1 MSRRVTIA
9 TRGSKL
15 ALWQAHHV
23 RDRLIE
29 VSPGVT
35 VEFQVIKT
43 KGDKILDV
51 PLAKVGGKG
60 LFVKEIEQALIDGTA
75 DIAVH
80 SMKDVPAELAPG
92 LVMSAIS
99 SREDARDA
107 LCARDGSTLAELP
120 QGATVGTSSLR
131 RMSQLKAQRPDLVIA
146 SLRGNVPTRLAKL
159 DAGEFDAIVLAAA
172 GLKRLGHFDRVSELL
187 EPTIC
192 IPAVGQ
198 GTLGIETRADDHT
211 TADLARRAMHDERDS
226 RCTIAERAFLLVLEG
241 GCQTP
246 MGAFAQY
253 KGEDLE
259 LRAFVGRPDG
269 SEMLITTRTAPASQ
283 AEALGTAAAE
293 ELLERG
299 ANVILA
305 ELIEAAAHG

>member
-1 MSRRVTIA
+1 MSRQITIA

-29 VSPGVT
+29 AEPGLA
-35 VEFQVIKT
+35 VELEVIKT

-60 LFVKEIEQALIDGTA
+60 LFVKEIEQALIDGKA

-92 LVMSAIS
+92 LSMSAIS
-99 SREDARDA
+99 TREDPRDA
-107 LCARDGSTLAELP
+107 LCARDGSKLADLP
-120 QGATVGTSSLR
+120 RGATVGTSSLR
-131 RMSQLKAQRPDLVIA
+131 RMAQLKAQRPDLVIA
-146 SLRGNVPTRLAKL
+146 NLRGNVPTRLSKL
-159 DAGEFDAIVLAAA
+159 GEGQFDAIVLAAA
-172 GLKRLGHFDRVSELL
+172 GLKRLGHADQISELL

-198 GTLGIETRADDHT
+198 GTLGIETRADDRA
-211 TADLARRAMHDERDS
+211 TADLARRAMHDEHDS
-226 RCTIAERAFLLVLEG
+226 RRTIAERSFLLALEG

-246 MGAFAQY
+246 MGAFATY
-253 KGEDLE
+253 KGDDLE

-269 SEMLITTRTAPASQ
+269 SEMLITTRSGPAAD
-283 AEALGTAAAE
+283 AEALGAAAAA

-299 ANVILA
+299 AGAILA